1 MPFTLPIM
9 MRREM
14 HNPADSFAAG
24 KQGMSVT
31 AHLAIPSL
39 LGLALMAASAC
50 VDSTATDPDHG
61 RNSQIV
67 LEASFQQTGS
77 ASEEIRVGSSYRLST
92 GSLVVMSSQSVALGE
107 LMQQIPINIDIGRCL
122 ADSQRSGMYG
132 SAPVAG
138 ECAATLSIQLI
149 LNGVSVDS
157 QVVGPLALRAGAVT
171 VVPNAIQL
179 NAIGEVRIAA
189 PAENTMG
196 PGEPLRLEVGKT
208 MWLATRV
215 FDRDGQSVAGRAA
228 DWTSSEPSVATVS
241 TGGLVTA
248 IAGGSTRIT
257 ANVGGSTTSVN
268 VGVVYPS
275 YLLSISS
282 TGRSGSGRLSSSPG
296 GLDCSILGGETSG
309 TCAHL
314 YNGGGVVTIS
324 AQALGSE
331 SEFASWSGDCADAQ
345 GRSCTVTMDRERNV
359 GVAFRALRSLNVS
372 VAGAGS
378 GSVSSSDGQ
387 INCSYSNGSANGHCA
402 STFADETKVELSA
415 AVVAPSVF
423 VGWTGQCASTT
434 GSVCLVDM
442 DAARSVTARF
452 ELPVSLAV
460 AANGYGSGKVISDPS
475 GISCILSA
483 SQGSGDC
490 NSFFLSGSTVTLSA
504 TGSDGSTFQEWLGCT
519 SVVGSNCTVVLAG
532 SNKSVSVRFD
542 PPPMLSVSLSGSGAG
557 QVVSNSGIVCTR
569 LDATNFGNCS
579 NVEPYGSEVVLN
591 ATAASS
597 SIFGGWS
604 GACVGT
610 GECRVTMDKSK
621 TVGAAFTHPM
631 VQLAL
636 ILKGPGSG
644 KLYLNNDQVCSRAE
658 SAGDQICLV
667 SVELNSTVQLQATA
681 GQNYKVSGYSG
692 MCVTSDDGCVFAI
705 TGPGSVVV
713 SFSASRVDFSISGMP
728 SSDGSGS
735 VYINMLDMSCY
746 INRGSTPYP
755 ANCRRTLSPSVFQP
769 NLILVASPDSGS
781 QFSGWGGACQS
792 AGMSPTCRLTNP
804 LAVTSVTAS
813 FSTRMFN
820 VKVDL
825 AGSTAGTLTANG
837 PGWTR
842 TCSLAAIPTS
852 ASCTWLIPAGQPFT
866 ISATSGSGYFNSD
879 PGTLC
884 YHTSEICTV
893 SGGLWSDN
901 RLSFMFYGF

>member
-1 MPFTLPIM
+1 MPFTLLIM
-9 MRREM
+9 TRREM
-14 HNPADSFAAG
+14 HNPADSLAAG
-24 KQGMSVT
+24 KTGMSIT
-31 AHLAIPSL
+31 AHPAILSL
-39 LGLALMAASAC
+39 LGIALITASAC
-50 VDSTATDPDHG
+50 VDSTAADPDHG

-92 GSLVVMSSQSVALGE
+92 GSMVVMSSQSAALGAP
-107 LMQQIPINIDIGRCL
+107 MQQIPINIDIGRCL
-122 ADSQRSGMYG
+122 ADNQRSGMYG

-149 LNGVSVDS
+149 LNGISVDS
-157 QVVGPLALRAGAVT
+157 QAVGPLALRAGVVT
-171 VVPNAIQL
+171 MVPNPIQL

-189 PAENTMG
+189 PTENTMG

-208 MWLATRV
+208 MWLAAKV
-215 FDRDGQSVAGRAA
+215 LDRDGQSVAGRAA
-228 DWTSSEPSVATVS
+228 DWTSSDPSVATVS

-248 IAGGSTRIT
+248 VAGGSTRIT
-257 ANVGGSTTSVN
+257 ANVGGYTTSVN

-296 GLDCSILGGETSG
+296 GLDCSILGSETSG

-314 YNGGGVVTIS
+314 FAGGGVVTIS
-324 AQALGSE
+324 AQAHGTE
-331 SEFASWSGDCADAQ
+331 SEFASWSGDCANAQ
-345 GRSCTVTMDRERNV
+345 GSSCTVTMDRERNV
-359 GVAFRALRSLNVS
+359 GVAFRALRSLKVS

-378 GSVSSSDGQ
+378 GSVSSSDGL
-387 INCSYSNGSANGHCA
+387 INCSYSNGSANGPCA
-402 STFADETKVELSA
+402 STFSDEAAVELSA
-415 AVVAPSVF
+415 VAVAPSVF
-423 VGWTGQCASTT
+423 VGWIGECASTT
-434 GSVCLVDM
+434 GPVCLVDM

-460 AANGYGSGKVISDPS
+460 AANGYGSGTVVSDPS
-475 GISCILSA
+475 GISCVLSA
-483 SQGSGDC
+483 FEGSGDC

-519 SVVGSNCTVVLAG
+519 SIVGSNCTVVLTG
-532 SNKSVSVRFD
+532 SNKSLSVRFD
-542 PPPMLSVSLSGSGAG
+542 PPPVLSVSLSGSGGG

-591 ATAASS
+591 ATADSF
-597 SIFGGWS
+597 SIFSGWS
-604 GACVGT
+604 GACTGT

-621 TVGAAFTHPM
+621 TVGAVFTPPM

-644 KLYLNNDQVCSRAE
+644 KLYLNNEQACSRVE
-658 SAGDQICLV
+658 GAGDQTCVV
-667 SVELNSTVQLQATA
+667 SVELNSTVQLRAA
-681 GQNYKVSGYSG
+681 PGQNYEVSGYSG
-692 MCVTSDDGCVFAI
+692 MCTTSDEECVFSV

-713 SFSASRVDFSISGMP
+713 SFAASRVSFSVASM
-728 SSDGSGS
+728 SSSTGSGWVNIS
-735 VYINMLDMSCY
+735 VLGFSCY
-746 INRGSTPYP
+746 IIGNTVPNPNS
-755 ANCRRTLSPSVFQP
+755 CRRTLQQSAFVP
-769 NLILVASPDSGS
+769 NLVLRAVPDSVS
-781 QFSGWGGACQS
+781 QFGGWGGACVT
-792 AGMSPTCRLTNP
+792 AGMSSTCSLSNP
-804 LAVTSVTAS
+804 LAVMSVTAS
-813 FSTRMFN
+813 FSPRMYN

-825 AGSTAGTLTANG
+825 VGSGPGTLTAIG
-837 PGWTR
+837 QGWSR
-842 TCSLAAIPTS
+842 TCSLAATPTS

-884 YHTSEICTV
+884 YHTSEVCSV
-893 SGGLWSDN
+893 SGGLWGDN